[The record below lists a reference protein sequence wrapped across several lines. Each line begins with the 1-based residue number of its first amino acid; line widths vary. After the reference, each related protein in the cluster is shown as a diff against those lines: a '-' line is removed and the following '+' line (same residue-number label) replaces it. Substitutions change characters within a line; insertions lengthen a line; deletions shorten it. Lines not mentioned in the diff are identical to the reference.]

1 MNNLLIQDTDA
12 PPSKPDSG
20 KMRPAKSSTRRCT
33 LHEAWS
39 GKADCL
45 NCDLRSFA
53 LFAGLQQQDFERIH
67 SPIVQFRLAP
77 ETRLYRAGD
86 PGQFMFTIRSGLVK
100 QLKLLPDG
108 NQRILRLAYSHD
120 VLGLET
126 LVLDTYQHD
135 AIVLQ
140 TADVCRFSTKVV
152 RQLAEENSSMRNEL
166 TRRWQMALQNADTWI
181 VELST
186 GSARA
191 RIARLLLRLASI
203 QGQDTCELVS
213 REDMGAIVGITTETA
228 SRIIADFKRQGLT
241 REMHAN
247 NCTLDIPRLKLIAAE

>member
-1 MNNLLIQDTDA
+1 MNNVLIQDTNI
-12 PPSKPDSG
+12 PPTKPD
-20 KMRPAKSSTRRCT
+20 KVARAVKAPLRRCT

-45 NCDLRSFA
+45 NCTLRASA
-53 LFAGLQQQDFERIH
+53 LFAGLQKSDFERIH
-67 SPIVQFRLAP
+67 SPIVQFRLVP

-100 QLKLLPDG
+100 QLKLLADG
-108 NQRILRLAYSHD
+108 NQRILRLAHSQD

-140 TADVCRFSTKVV
+140 TADVCRFSTKTV
-152 RQLAEENSSMRNEL
+152 RQLAEENSSMRSEL
-166 TRRWQMALQNADTWI
+166 TRRWQKALQDADDWI

-191 RIARLLLRLASI
+191 RIARLLLRLAAM

-241 REMHAN
+241 RELHAST
-247 NCTLDIPRLKLIAAE
+247 CILDIPKLKLIAVE